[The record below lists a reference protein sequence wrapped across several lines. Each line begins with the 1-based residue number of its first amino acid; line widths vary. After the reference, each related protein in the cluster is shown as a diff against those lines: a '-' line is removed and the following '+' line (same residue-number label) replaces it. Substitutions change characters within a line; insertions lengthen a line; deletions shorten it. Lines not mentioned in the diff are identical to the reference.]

1 MTRSELWLKLYSVVK
16 EAENTFGEE
25 YVNSYIDSLELK
37 QNICNTYKLLS
48 AKEEDLLK
56 KESG

>member
-1 MTRSELWLKLYSVVK
+1 MDKMLKLYSVIK

-37 QNICNTYKLLS
+37 QNICNTYKRLS

-56 KESG
+56 EESG